1 MSSPQGDGT
10 RSAPAGPRR
19 LRLVESVVTVP
30 SADGL
35 RFVQGTRALHVKG
48 PAAVLRSLA
57 ERLGEGLDAHDLD
70 GASRS
75 ARLARELES
84 LGWLTDRP
92 PRVAEEPCATER
104 QWGYLTAFGPD
115 APLMQS
121 RIEAAR
127 VAVLGVGGVGTVV
140 AQHLVG
146 AGARRLWL
154 VDFDTVA
161 LHNLNR
167 QFLFGRQDVGVP
179 KVEAAASALRRLAP
193 QTDVRGIQR
202 RIGDVTDLAVLPTDL
217 DLLVIA
223 ADTPRTIVDIAWLWA
238 AEYGVPVHMAAVG
251 LETGYWG
258 PLLIPDRGH
267 CWPCFERGRRALLPT
282 GHAALEDA
290 ELEPM
295 PYSFGPSNTVISALL
310 AHDVLEYL
318 ARGHCP
324 SENRRGRLA
333 LDGTPMG
340 FLEGRPCA
348 CADGPVGSRT

>member
-1 MSSPQGDGT
+1 M
-10 RSAPAGPRR
+10 
-19 LRLVESVVTVP
+19 ESVVTVP
-30 SADGL
+30 SANGL

-48 PAAVLRSLA
+48 PAALLRNLA
-57 ERLGEGLDAHDLD
+57 ERLEEGIDAHDLE

-84 LGWLTDRP
+84 LGWLTDRS
-92 PRVAEEPCATER
+92 PRVVEEPSATER
-104 QWGYLTAFGPD
+104 QWGYLTVFGPD

-167 QFLFGRQDVGVP
+167 QFLFGRQDVGAP
-179 KVEAAASALRRLAP
+179 KVEAAAAALRRLNP
-193 QTDVRGIQR
+193 RIDVRGIHR
-202 RIGDVTDLAVLPTDL
+202 RIREATDLTVLPTDI
-217 DLLVIA
+217 DLLVVA
-223 ADTPRTIVDIAWLWA
+223 ADTPRTIVDVVWLWA

-251 LETGYWG
+251 LESGYWG
-258 PLLIPDRGH
+258 PLLIPNRGH
-267 CWPCFERGRRALLPT
+267 CWPCFERGRRALLPIE
-282 GHAALEDA
+282 HAELDDA
-290 ELEPM
+290 ELEPT

-340 FLEGRPCA
+340 FLEGRPCE
-348 CADGPVGSRT
+348 CADGSVAIGTRR